1 MKNIISE
8 SEKNRILNLHKK
20 HFILNEQSPFSFS
33 STGFEIPSDT
43 TGTKIGSDSIRVQSN
58 EMGVNNKYKVK
69 IKGISGL
76 KILSFSLNPD
86 KIKMKIEIPYG
97 KGVFVKNILK
107 GQKDELKNAGVTY
120 NYIGG
125 GITSKDKVDFTI
137 NATRSKGKVIITR
150 VLKGNKDIDVIGSN
164 VRLVKV

>member
-20 HFILNEQSPFSFS
+20 HFILNEQSPFKVEPFI
-33 STGFEIPSDT
+33 IPSDT
-43 TGTKIGSDSIRVQSN
+43 TGTNIGSDSIRVKSN

-86 KIKMKIEIPYG
+86 GIKMKIEIPYG
-97 KGVFVKNILK
+97 KGVFVKNILR
-107 GQKDELKNAGVTY
+107 GQKDELKNVGVTY

-137 NATRSKGKVIITR
+137 NATKSKGRVIIIR
-150 VLKGNKDIDVIGSN
+150 VLKGNKDIEVIGQN
-164 VRLVKV
+164 VKLVKV